1 MRILQY
7 LIIIAISIGSLLFTY
22 SFYQVT
28 YADGCSATSN
38 GDATQFLTD
47 CSQVGN
53 ASKGAIEPA
62 IGNATDSIK
71 TLITT
76 VAERVISFGALFA
89 IGAIV
94 WSGIQYNIS
103 YGDDEKIKKAKTTS
117 IYALIGLF
125 LLLVAFPMVNIVV
138 EFVYGL
144 ASK

>member
-1 MRILQY
+1 MRILKY
-7 LIIIAISIGSLLFTY
+7 LIIMALSIGSVLFTY
-22 SFYQVT
+22 SFYQVS
-28 YADGCSATSN
+28 YAACSATAGGN
-38 GDATQFLTD
+38 ATQFLKD
-47 CSQVGN
+47 CSEIWK
-53 ASKGAIEPA
+53 ASQGAVDPA
-62 IGNATDSIK
+62 IWSATDSIK
-71 TLITT
+71 TLIIK
-76 VAERVISFGALFA
+76 VANRVITFGALFA